1 MSNKKSILILG
12 GGSDQVFM
20 ITTAAEMGIKSIV
33 LDQNPHCLGSKLAD
47 HFEPIS
53 TRNVY
58 AICEFVDPCKKKM
71 KRSRGFHYGR

>member
-20 ITTAAEMGIKSIV
+20 IRTAAEMGIKSIV
-33 LDQNPHCLGSKLAD
+33 LDQNPHCPGSKLAD

-53 TRNVY
+53 IRNV
-58 AICEFVDPCKKKM
+58 AEICEFVNSPRKK
-71 KRSRGFHYGR
+71 